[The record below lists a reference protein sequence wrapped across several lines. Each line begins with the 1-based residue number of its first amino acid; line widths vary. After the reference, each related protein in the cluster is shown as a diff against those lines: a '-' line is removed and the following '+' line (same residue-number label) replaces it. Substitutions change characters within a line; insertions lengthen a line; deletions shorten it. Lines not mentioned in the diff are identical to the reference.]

1 MVSKARVA
9 LGMLGLLALAL
20 AAIGLL
26 AALRAD
32 PIWYTILPLGILTC
46 GGLMGHSL
54 CWFNRKVKE

>member
-1 MVSKARVA
+1 
-9 LGMLGLLALAL
+9 MLGLLALAL